1 MKVEDNFVHYV
12 RPMENSAHAKT
23 RFGTL
28 CDADGNGLMV
38 YVRDTNGFYFNAT
51 HFKPE
56 MLEAA
61 KHDDEL
67 VPLDEVVVNADKFI
81 VPPSGVNDYTAA
93 EEPERVIDDSHIDFE
108 LILRCVDKKTDFFDY
123 I

>member
-1 MKVEDNFVHYV
+1 MVYV
-12 RPMENSAHAKT
+12 K
-23 RFGTL
+23 
-28 CDADGNGLMV
+28 DADG
-38 YVRDTNGFYFNAT
+38 FFFNAT

-67 VPLDEVVVNADKFI
+67 VPLDEIVVSADKFI
-81 VPPSGVNDYTAA
+81 VPASGVNDYTAA
-93 EEPERVIDDSHIDFE
+93 EEPQRVIDDSHIDFE
-108 LILRCVDKKTDFFDY
+108 VTLRCVDKDTDCFNF